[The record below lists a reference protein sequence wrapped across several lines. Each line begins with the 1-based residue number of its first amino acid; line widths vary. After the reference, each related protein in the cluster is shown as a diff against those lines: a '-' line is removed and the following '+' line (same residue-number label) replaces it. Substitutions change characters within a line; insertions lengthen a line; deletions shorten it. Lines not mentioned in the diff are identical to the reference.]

1 MTNDLTFADYLDNR
15 PPAFT
20 REWRLLQH
28 LKKDSAFRGAASAQD
43 VANYLNDYEV
53 PFGIRRIALAAWQGY
68 AREMRK
74 ARS

>member
-1 MTNDLTFADYLDNR
+1 MNGLTFADYLDKR
-15 PPAFT
+15 PSAYT

-28 LKKDSAFRGAASAQD
+28 LRKDLAFRQAASAQD
-43 VANYLNDYEV
+43 VAHYLNHYEV